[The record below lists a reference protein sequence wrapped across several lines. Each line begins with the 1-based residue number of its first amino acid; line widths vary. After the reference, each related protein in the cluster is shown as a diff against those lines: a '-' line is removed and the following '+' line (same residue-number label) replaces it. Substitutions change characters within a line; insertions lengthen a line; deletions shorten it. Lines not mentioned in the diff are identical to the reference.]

1 MDEPTMLIAYLGLDE
16 DFVIVITS
24 NKCPVDCLIDV
35 KV

>member
-1 MDEPTMLIAYLGLDE
+1 MDEPAMLIAYLGLDE

-24 NKCPVDCLIDV
+24 NKGKVDCLIYV